1 MVETSIVLQARLESF
16 ESIEPSK
23 RKEKASYYSKN
34 NCSSENRQW
43 LSNQAQT
50 PRSFV
55 EWLEQSW
62 AQWLHHET
70 GRVNFDALSEAH
82 AQFQDQVDVVREQSV
97 WTPIQT
103 KLHRDLIHKN
113 VYNLIKFGTSELKAG
128 DLDAAWRWYT
138 AAIECEPRW
147 ACFAFY
153 YRACITLQKGFHM
166 SPEEV
171 RQTSLN
177 DLRLCRKSLSH
188 LRQELMNIEGIGALT
203 SFSAASVGFSFHEK
217 EILEDDEDHP
227 KNKGRSSFEGGRVRL
242 QIYSHFLNHVKRL
255 SARLQHSNA
264 ITIPRG
270 GNWKTIFEI
279 IPAFDEEVTDTYMQL
294 CQVHHLGLEVLFE
307 MDGTLLEPFHWRACA
322 VAVWDVLQCAVGS
335 VLCACGGGSVG
346 VLSLSIGTAILIRGV
361 QDFIAGVAGMWTGE
375 FDVRQWAID
384 ACVAIAVD
392 VAAVG
397 CAGCV

>member
-1 MVETSIVLQARLESF
+1 LKEWHDRVREALTKKKKKKNLKYDGEDDIVETHIRKVYDMVESSIVLQARL

-23 RKEKASYYSKN
+23 RKEKSFSKDDK
-34 NCSSENRQW
+34 RQW
-43 LSNQAQT
+43 LSNQAQP

-82 AQFQDQVDVVREQSV
+82 SRFQDQVDVIREQSV
-97 WTPIQT
+97 WTPIQN
-103 KLHRDLIHKN
+103 KLNRRDMIHRN

-128 DLDAAWRWYT
+128 DLDAAWRWYS
-138 AAIECEPRW
+138 AAIDVEPRW

-171 RQTSLN
+171 RQASLS

-203 SFSAASVGFSFHEK
+203 SFAAASVGFSFEV
-217 EILEDDEDHP
+217 DEDVVAD
-227 KNKGRSSFEGGRVRL
+227 NNDDDGIRSSNGRSSFEGGRVRL

-264 ITIPRG
+264 STIPRG

-279 IPAFDEEVTDTYMQL
+279 IPAFDEEVSDTYVFVVVMSLFACTQQPQQL
-294 CQVHHLGLEVLFE
+294 SLQVHA
-307 MDGTLLEPFHWRACA
+307 TL
-322 VAVWDVLQCAVGS
+322 S
-335 VLCACGGGSVG
+335 ST
-346 VLSLSIGTAILIRGV
+346 SLRS
-361 QDFIAGVAGMWTGE
+361 
-375 FDVRQWAID
+375 
-384 ACVAIAVD
+384 
-392 VAAVG
+392 
-397 CAGCV
+397 